1 MRARVRARV
10 RRRRR
15 GRAGRSRPRAARR
28 VAWRAAARAPDRPSG
43 RPSAQIPARRRPVLP
58 AAAAAAAAVLGA
70 ERRWCS
76 TLCLSPSRLR
86 RLRWRRARRRQKGIA
101 RRRDHL
107 ARARVWGSDIVHVG
121 GARARAAVPPHGRV
135 RVRIRETVSTAR
147 TRTGELQAEQPA
159 HDGGAEQDRGVITR
173 RLLLL
178 HVRLAESEGTP
189 ARLCM
194 RAGVGGRGRDRST

>member
-1 MRARVRARV
+1 M
-10 RRRRR
+10 
-15 GRAGRSRPRAARR
+15 
-28 VAWRAAARAPDRPSG
+28 
-43 RPSAQIPARRRPVLP
+43 P
-58 AAAAAAAAVLGA
+58 AAPAAAAAVLGA

-107 ARARVWGSDIVHVG
+107 ARARVWGRDRVHVG

-135 RVRIRETVSTAR
+135 RVRIRETLSTAR

-178 HVRLAESEGTP
+178 R
-189 ARLCM
+189 ARLLYASDLIPLLQH
-194 RAGVGGRGRDRST
+194 RQSRPTLVDSSASSSAVDSLVFADRSC